1 MIPDF
6 NGDKMIKKKNVPT
19 EKTEDVWRQTKIKS
33 VPT

>member
-6 NGDKMIKKKNVPT
+6 NGDKMIKKNVPT
-19 EKTEDVWRQTKIKS
+19 EKTGDVWGQTKIKS